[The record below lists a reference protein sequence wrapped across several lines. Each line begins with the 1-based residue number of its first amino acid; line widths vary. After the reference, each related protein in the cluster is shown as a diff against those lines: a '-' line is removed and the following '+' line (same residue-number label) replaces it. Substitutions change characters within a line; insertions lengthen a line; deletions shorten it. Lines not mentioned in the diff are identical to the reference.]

1 VGLIKVDNQV
11 YKFLG
16 KDEPTIE
23 NGKMMQ
29 ANQLSVNMSA
39 TQTTYQFDCGALSL
53 NVAFTSPLIISHINI
68 LSRPVSY
75 ISMKTKSKD
84 GKKHVV
90 QIYVGTSSA
99 IASNKG
105 TEPMIASGYTTQN
118 LNILKLGTV
127 EQPILQKSGDDLRI
141 DWGYAYI
148 AANKYH
154 SKQSIQP
161 INEASQDFISNSSGM
176 NEIKAIKQQGGRIIW
191 VQRGELPRWYDNAI
205 AANAGNTDKQDVLK
219 TMGIHASETAW
230 VGTEFDQVI
239 GNNGRI
245 EDLYR
250 QLKNLVQSQQD
261 ATEVEIYTP
270 PVDSLDK

>member
-1 VGLIKVDNQV
+1 MIIGICG
-11 YKFLG
+11 FIGSG
-16 KDEPTIE
+16 KDTAADYLVGFHGFRRDSFAGTLKDAVAAVFGWDRELIE
-23 NGKMMQ
+23 GRTPEARAWREQ
-29 ANQLSVNMSA
+29 VDTWWADRLGIPHL
-39 TQTTYQFDCGALSL
+39 T
-53 NVAFTSPLIISHINI
+53 PRWI
-68 LSRPVSY
+68 L
-75 ISMKTKSKD
+75 
-84 GKKHVV
+84 
-90 QIYVGTSSA
+90 QWW
-99 IASNKG
+99 G
-105 TEPMIASGYTTQN
+105 TE
-118 LNILKLGTV
+118 V
-127 EQPILQKSGDDLRI
+127 CREHFHDDI
-141 DWGYAYI
+141 WI
-148 AANKYH
+148 AALESRLARRSDH
-154 SKQSIQP
+154 TV
-161 INEASQDFISNSSGM
+161 ISDVRFP

-270 PVDSLDK
+270 LVDSLDK